1 MCSTQIDRPNSLDFT
16 EIFVTLKRTSLLQQ
30 KKVDTVKKILKTVS
44 RFYGPLW
51 SNAVKLFT
59 AVNHKCPFQ
68 ARVFVTGN
76 NLPPSLMFLSKA
88 GAYLS
93 EAPFNG
99 STLGWAPGL
108 TPHKLD

>member
-1 MCSTQIDRPNSLDFT
+1 M
-16 EIFVTLKRTSLLQQ
+16 
-30 KKVDTVKKILKTVS
+30 S

-51 SNAVKLFT
+51 AQRCKNFT
-59 AVNHKCPFQ
+59 AVILKCAYK

-76 NLPPSLMFLSKA
+76 TLQPSLMFLSKA

-93 EAPFNG
+93 ETTFKG
-99 STLGWAPGL
+99 STLGWTPGL